1 MARTFDL
8 WLPYIEPVADRLIDR
23 LDLKPGM
30 KVLDVACGTG
40 EPGLSIARRWKG
52 QVEVIG
58 IDAAEAMVEVCR
70 QKAAYE
76 GLKGITHLVM
86 KAEELEFLDDSFN
99 RVICRF
105 GVMLFDDLLKGLCE
119 MYRTLKRRGR
129 MTFAVWSSFDK
140 IESAAIPFRLLAQ
153 QFPENDQPPEPKMAS
168 LGQQGKLEELI
179 KKAHIGHYKI
189 EPIRLTYTF
198 NNPEEFWQLVIKSGF
213 SKEHYERFTEDKI
226 EAWHQGVISALASC
240 QKNNK
245 IILSNEALT
254 VIIKKDGRDSPVSS
268 QI

>member
-8 WLPYIEPVADRLIDR
+8 WLPYIEPVTDRLIDR

-52 QVEVIG
+52 QVEVTG
-58 IDAAEAMVEVCR
+58 IDAAEAMIEVCR

-105 GVMLFDDLLKGLCE
+105 GVMLFDDPLKGLYE
-119 MYRTLKRRGR
+119 MYRTLKRRGS

-140 IESAAIPFRLLAQ
+140 IESAAIPFRLLAK

-168 LGQQGKLEELI
+168 LGEPGKLEELI
-179 KKAHIGHYKI
+179 RQAGIERYKI
-189 EPIRLTYTF
+189 EPIHLTYSF
-198 NNPEEFWQLVIKSGF
+198 DGPEDFWQLVIKSGF

-226 EAWHQGVISALASC
+226 EAWHQALISELIHH
-240 QKNNK
+240 QKDDK
-245 IILSNEALT
+245 VILSNKALIV
-254 VIIKKDGRDSPVSS
+254 VIQK
-268 QI
+268 